1 MKPLCARSHISTGKG
16 FLTLK
21 VEHSPT
27 KKEVQ
32 SRRKDEYLK
41 AWPIVKQLEALS
53 EAAAG
58 RSEKLAAMTADF
70 DAIRLKL
77 PFSGE

>member
-1 MKPLCARSHISTGKG
+1 M
-16 FLTLK
+16 K
-21 VEHSPT
+21 VEHSPS

-32 SRRKDEYLK
+32 SRRKDEYLR
-41 AWPIVKQLEALS
+41 AWPIAKQLEALS

-58 RSEKLAAMTADF
+58 RSGKLAAMTADF

-77 PFSGE
+77 PFTGE

>member
-1 MKPLCARSHISTGKG
+1 M
-16 FLTLK
+16 K
-21 VEHSPT
+21 VEHSPN

>member
-1 MKPLCARSHISTGKG
+1 MSLSVLSHISTGKG
-16 FLTLK
+16 FLKLK
-21 VEHSPT
+21 VEHNPN